1 MASIIRIKPKTK
13 SHLGFN
19 TIELIKTFASIYS
32 KNGNKKKALSISKE
46 TYDLYK
52 AVRPKEIRPLILNI
66 VNISLELKLV
76 EEAKKWVD
84 ILLKNIVEPIMGKLK
99 DDKPEWRKEALLLA
113 GKILPEVNS
122 FSEI

>member
-13 SHLGFN
+13 SRKVDPS
-19 TIELIKTFASIYS
+19 LIKKLEDIIAE
-32 KNGNKKKALSISKE
+32 LQ